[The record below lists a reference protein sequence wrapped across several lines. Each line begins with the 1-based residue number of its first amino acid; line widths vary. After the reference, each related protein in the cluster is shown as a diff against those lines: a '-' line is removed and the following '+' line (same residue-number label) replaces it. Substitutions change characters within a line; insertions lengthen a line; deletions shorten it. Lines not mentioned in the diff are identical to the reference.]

1 REIDGIAV
9 ASPPDAIPL
18 AEPPYFVCTVPAVTG
33 KVEEVVAS
41 ATIAFPDPSTAM
53 AAALYLDCRRHRGR
67 PNKGC
72 LLRSPKR
79 NSKATE
85 ETASTRHLPLSLA
98 HDSPPRA

>member
-1 REIDGIAV
+1 MIHHQEREIDGIAV

-53 AAALYLDCRRHRGR
+53 AAALS
-67 PNKGC
+67 
-72 LLRSPKR
+72 SPCPPTYVAYM
-79 NSKATE
+79 SVLPEALSFATK
-85 ETASTRHLPLSLA
+85 L
-98 HDSPPRA
+98 SPPNPDTFPGSPPCVP